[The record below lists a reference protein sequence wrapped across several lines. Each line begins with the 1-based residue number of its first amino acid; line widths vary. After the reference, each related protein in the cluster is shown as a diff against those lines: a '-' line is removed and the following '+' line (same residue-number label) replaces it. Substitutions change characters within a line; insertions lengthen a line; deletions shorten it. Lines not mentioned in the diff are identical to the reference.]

1 MTQNCASERTEIF
14 LPVGSCGH
22 RAEHKL
28 GTWNDHMCHHQ
39 WVEAAGKWYCQCA
52 TGMRKQ
58 CRSLQKNY
66 LQSLML
72 DLLLTCSGNMGRS
85 FRCFMMNVPCGGS
98 FTVLGR
104 ERDK

>member
-1 MTQNCASERTEIF
+1 MTLSVCNRDEKAVQEFA
-14 LPVGSCGH
+14 
-22 RAEHKL
+22 
-28 GTWNDHMCHHQ
+28 
-39 WVEAAGKWYCQCA
+39 
-52 TGMRKQ
+52 
-58 CRSLQKNY
+58 KNY